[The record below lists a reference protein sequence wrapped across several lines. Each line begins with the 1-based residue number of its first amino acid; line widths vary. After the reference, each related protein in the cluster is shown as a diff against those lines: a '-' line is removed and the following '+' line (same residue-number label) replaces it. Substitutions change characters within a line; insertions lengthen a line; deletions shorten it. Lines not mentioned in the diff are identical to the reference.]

1 MKHAQYK
8 KELIGVL
15 LNASKDEKLFEA
27 LIHDFLTE
35 SEENQLPI
43 RWQIVKRLHAGETQ
57 RKIAEDLGVGIATV
71 TRGSEEL
78 HDTKGGFYMYL
89 QKYQN

>member
-1 MKHAQYK
+1 MKNEEYR
-8 KELIGVL
+8 KELIQVL
-15 LNASKDEKLFEA
+15 LNASKDEKLFTA

-35 SEENQLPI
+35 SEESQLPV
-43 RWQIVKRLHAGETQ
+43 RWQIIKRLHAGETQ

-78 HDTKGGFYMYL
+78 QDQKGGFYQYL
-89 QKYQN
+89 TKYH